1 MDKPSKNTILEEKS
15 SKKIILEEQGSKGY
29 IRNMGPIDFKS
40 RISERSGDIMSIAS
54 SEVITVP
61 PTMPVIGA
69 VKTMLN
75 HGFRRIPVADA
86 GTKHLKGIVTSND
99 IVDFLGGGKRNL
111 IIKNKFKG
119 NLLAAVNGS
128 ISEIME
134 TNVISLNVKD
144 SLKDALNTMIKE
156 NIGGIPVTDGDGT
169 VKAIV
174 SERDFVFLLSGIVTG
189 KTVEGYMSKKVV
201 TAPSDMSVGAAARSM
216 INNGF
221 RRLPV
226 LRDNVLIGIIT
237 ASDIM
242 RFLGSGD
249 IFDRLVT
256 GNAREVFQVP
266 VSTLVKRD
274 IIFTKS
280 DIDLGEAANVMLDK
294 NVGSLPVLE
303 DGELKGI
310 ITERDFIRAMAD

>member
-1 MDKPSKNTILEEKS
+1 MNKS
-15 SKKIILEEQGSKGY
+15 GNNMRIENQGRKGY
-29 IRNMGPIDFKS
+29 MRNMAPIDFKS
-40 RISERSGDIMSIAS
+40 KISEKSGDIMSIAS
-54 SEVITVP
+54 NEVVTIP
-61 PTMPVIGA
+61 PTMPVIEA

-75 HGFRRIPVADA
+75 HGFRRIPIADA
-86 GTKHLKGIVTSND
+86 GTKHLLGIVTSND

-119 NLLAAVNGS
+119 NLLAAINGS

-144 SLKDALNTMIKE
+144 SLKDALNTMMKE
-156 NIGGIPVTDGDGT
+156 KIGGIPITDGDGT
-169 VKAIV
+169 VKAII
-174 SERDFVFLLSGIVTG
+174 SERDFVFLISGIVTG
-189 KTVEGYMSKKVV
+189 KTVEGYMSEKIV
-201 TAPSDMSVGAAARSM
+201 TAPSDMSIGAAAKSM
-216 INNGF
+216 INHGF

-249 IFDRLVT
+249 MFNRLVT
-256 GNAREVFQVP
+256 GNAREVFEVS

-280 DIDLGEAANVMLDK
+280 DVDLGEAANVMLDK
-294 NVGSLPVLE
+294 DVGSLPVLE
-303 DGELKGI
+303 EGELKGI
-310 ITERDFIRAMAD
+310 ITERDIVRAMAN

>member
-1 MDKPSKNTILEEKS
+1 MNKS
-15 SKKIILEEQGSKGY
+15 GNNMRIENQGRKGY
-29 IRNMGPIDFKS
+29 MRNMAPIDFKS
-40 RISERSGDIMSIAS
+40 RISEKSGDIMSIAS
-54 SEVITVP
+54 NDVVTIP
-61 PTMPVIGA
+61 PTMPVIDA

-75 HGFRRIPVADA
+75 HGFRRLPIADA
-86 GTKHLKGIVTSND
+86 GTKHLLGIVTSND

-111 IIKNKFKG
+111 IIKNKYRG

-134 TNVISLNVKD
+134 TNVVSLNVKD
-144 SLKDALNTMIKE
+144 SLKDALDTMMKE
-156 NIGGIPVTDGDGT
+156 NIGGIPITDGDGI
-169 VKAIV
+169 VKAII
-174 SERDFVFLLSGIVTG
+174 SERDFVFLMSGIVTG
-189 KTVEGYMSKKVV
+189 KTVEGYMSKKIV
-201 TAPSDMSVGAAARSM
+201 TAPSDMSIGAATRSM
-216 INNGF
+216 INHGF

-242 RFLGSGD
+242 NFLGSGD
-249 IFDRLVT
+249 MFDRLVT
-256 GNAREVFQVP
+256 GNAREVFEVS

-294 NVGSLPVLE
+294 DVGSLPVLE
-303 DGELKGI
+303 EG
-310 ITERDFIRAMAD
+310 

>member
-1 MDKPSKNTILEEKS
+1 MDKS
-15 SKKIILEEQGSKGY
+15 SKNIILEEQGSKGY

-86 GTKHLKGIVTSND
+86 GTKHLLGIVTSND

-134 TNVISLNVKD
+134 TNVVSLNVKD

-156 NIGGIPVTDGDGT
+156 NIGGIPITDEDGAM
-169 VKAIV
+169 KAIV
-174 SERDFVFLLSGIVTG
+174 SERDFVFLLSGIFTG
-189 KTVEGYMSKKVV
+189 KTVGEYMSKKIV
-201 TAPSDMSVGAAARSM
+201 TAASDMSIGDATKSM
-216 INNGF
+216 IDNGF

-226 LRDNVLIGIIT
+226 LRGDVLIGIIT

-249 IFDRLVT
+249 IFNRLVT
-256 GNAREVFQVP
+256 GNVREVFEVP
-266 VSTLVKRD
+266 VSTLIKRD

-280 DIDLGEAANVMLDK
+280 DVDLGEAANMMLDK

-310 ITERDFIRAMAD
+310 ITERDFVRAIAD

>member
-1 MDKPSKNTILEEKS
+1 MNKSGNNTRIEK
-15 SKKIILEEQGSKGY
+15 QGRKGY
-29 IRNMGPIDFKS
+29 MRNMAPIDFKS
-40 RISERSGDIMSIAS
+40 RISEKSGDIMSIAS
-54 SEVITVP
+54 NEVITIP
-61 PTMPVIGA
+61 PTMPVIEA

-75 HGFRRIPVADA
+75 HGFRRIPIADA
-86 GTKHLKGIVTSND
+86 GTKHLLGIVTSND

-134 TNVISLNVKD
+134 TNVVSLNVKD

-156 NIGGIPVTDGDGT
+156 KIGGIPITDGDGT
-169 VKAIV
+169 VKAII
-174 SERDFVFLLSGIVTG
+174 SERDFVFLISGIATG
-189 KTVEGYMSKKVV
+189 KTVEEYMSKNIV
-201 TAPSDMSVGAAARSM
+201 TAASDMSIGAAAMSM

-221 RRLPV
+221 RRLPI

-256 GNAREVFQVP
+256 GNAREVFEVS

-280 DIDLGEAANVMLDK
+280 DVDLGEAANVMLDK
-294 NVGSLPVLE
+294 DVGSLPVLE
-303 DGELKGI
+303 EGELKGI
-310 ITERDFIRAMAD
+310 ITERDFVRAMSI

>member
-1 MDKPSKNTILEEKS
+1 MNKS
-15 SKKIILEEQGSKGY
+15 DNNVSNVSIAKQGRKGY
-29 IRNMGPIDFKS
+29 MRNMAPIDFKS
-40 RISERSGDIMSIAS
+40 RISEKTGDIMSIAS
-54 SEVITVP
+54 NDVITIP

-86 GTKHLKGIVTSND
+86 GTNHLKGIITSQD
-99 IVDFLGGGKRNL
+99 IVDFLGGGQRNL
-111 IIKNKFKG
+111 IVKNKFKG
-119 NLLAAVNGS
+119 NLLAAINGS

-144 SLKDALNTMIKE
+144 SLKDALNIMIKE
-156 NIGGIPVTDGDGT
+156 NIGGIPVTDEDGT

-189 KTVEGYMSKKVV
+189 KTVEGYMSKKIV

-226 LRDNVLIGIIT
+226 LRDDVLIGIIT

-249 IFDRLVT
+249 MFDRLVT

-266 VSTLVKRD
+266 VSTLIKRD

-280 DIDLGEAANVMLDK
+280 DVDLGEAANVMLDK
-294 NVGSLPVLE
+294 DVGSLPVLE

-310 ITERDFIRAMAD
+310 ITERDFVRAMVD

>member
-1 MDKPSKNTILEEKS
+1 MNKS
-15 SKKIILEEQGSKGY
+15 GNNMRIENQGRKGY
-29 IRNMGPIDFKS
+29 MRNMAPIDFKS
-40 RISERSGDIMSIAS
+40 RISEQSGDIMSIAS
-54 SEVITVP
+54 NDVVTIP
-61 PTMPVIGA
+61 PTMPVIEA

-75 HGFRRIPVADA
+75 HGFRRIPIADA
-86 GTKHLKGIVTSND
+86 GTKHLLGIVTSND

-144 SLKDALNTMIKE
+144 SLKDALNTMMKE
-156 NIGGIPVTDGDGT
+156 KIGGIPITDGDGT
-169 VKAIV
+169 VKAII
-174 SERDFVFLLSGIVTG
+174 SERDFVFLISGIVTG
-189 KTVEGYMSKKVV
+189 KTVEGYMSKQIV
-201 TAPSDMSVGAAARSM
+201 TAPSDMSIGAAAKSM
-216 INNGF
+216 INHGF

-249 IFDRLVT
+249 MFDRLVT
-256 GNAREVFQVP
+256 GNAREVFEVS
-266 VSTLVKRD
+266 VSTLIKRD
-274 IIFTKS
+274 IIFTTS
-280 DIDLGEAANVMLDK
+280 EVDLGEAANVMLDK
-294 NVGSLPVLE
+294 DVGSLPVLE
-303 DGELKGI
+303 EGELKGI
-310 ITERDFIRAMAD
+310 ITERDIVRAMAN

>member
-1 MDKPSKNTILEEKS
+1 MNKSGNNMRIEK
-15 SKKIILEEQGSKGY
+15 QGRKGY
-29 IRNMGPIDFKS
+29 MRNMAPIDFKS
-40 RISERSGDIMSIAS
+40 RISEKSGDIMSIAS
-54 SEVITVP
+54 NDVVTIP
-61 PTMPVIGA
+61 PTMPVIEA

-75 HGFRRIPVADA
+75 HGFRRIPIADA
-86 GTKHLKGIVTSND
+86 GTKHLLGIVTSND

-134 TNVISLNVKD
+134 TNVVSLNEKD
-144 SLKDALNTMIKE
+144 SLKDALDTMMKE
-156 NIGGIPVTDGDGT
+156 KIGGVPITDGDGT
-169 VKAIV
+169 VKAII
-174 SERDFVFLLSGIVTG
+174 SERDFVFLISGIVTG
-189 KTVEGYMSKKVV
+189 KTVDGYMSKKIV
-201 TAPSDMSVGAAARSM
+201 TAPSDMSIGAAARTM
-216 INNGF
+216 INHGF

-249 IFDRLVT
+249 MFNQLVT
-256 GNAREVFQVP
+256 GNAREVFEVS

-294 NVGSLPVLE
+294 DVGSLPVLE
-303 DGELKGI
+303 EGELKGI
-310 ITERDFIRAMAD
+310 ITERDIVRAMAT

>member
-1 MDKPSKNTILEEKS
+1 MNKS
-15 SKKIILEEQGSKGY
+15 GNNINITNQGRKGY
-29 IRNMGPIDFKS
+29 MRNMAPIDFKS
-40 RISERSGDIMSIAS
+40 RISEKTGDIMDIAS
-54 SEVITVP
+54 NNVITIP
-61 PTMPVIGA
+61 PTMPIIEA
-69 VKTMLN
+69 VKIMLN
-75 HGFRRIPVADA
+75 HGFRRIPVTDA
-86 GTKHLKGIVTSND
+86 GTNHLKGIITSND
-99 IVDFLGGGKRNL
+99 IVDFLGGGKKNL
-111 IIKNKFKG
+111 LVKNKFKG

-144 SLKDALNTMIKE
+144 SLKDALNTMLKE
-156 NIGGIPVTDGDGT
+156 KIGGIPITDEDGA

-174 SERDFVFLLSGIVTG
+174 SERDFVFLISGIVTG
-189 KTVEGYMSKKVV
+189 NTVEGFMSKKIV
-201 TAPSDMSVGAAARSM
+201 TATSDMSVGAAAKSM

-242 RFLGSGD
+242 RFLGDGD
-249 IFDRLVT
+249 MFDRLVT

-266 VSTLVKRD
+266 VSTLLTRE

-280 DIDLGEAANVMLDK
+280 DVDLGEAANVMMDK
-294 NVGSLPVLE
+294 DVGSLPVLE

-310 ITERDFIRAMAD
+310 ITESDFVRAMAD

>member
-1 MDKPSKNTILEEKS
+1 MNKS
-15 SKKIILEEQGSKGY
+15 GNNMRIENQGRKGY
-29 IRNMGPIDFKS
+29 MRNMAPIDFKS
-40 RISERSGDIMSIAS
+40 KISEKSGDIMSIAS
-54 SEVITVP
+54 NEVVTIP
-61 PTMPVIGA
+61 PTMPVIEA

-75 HGFRRIPVADA
+75 HGFRRIPIADA
-86 GTKHLKGIVTSND
+86 GTKHLLGIVTSND

-144 SLKDALNTMIKE
+144 SLKDALNTMMKE
-156 NIGGIPVTDGDGT
+156 KIGGIPITDGDGT
-169 VKAIV
+169 VKAII
-174 SERDFVFLLSGIVTG
+174 SERDFVFLISGIVTG
-189 KTVEGYMSKKVV
+189 KTVEGYMSKKIV
-201 TAPSDMSVGAAARSM
+201 TAPSDMSIGAAARSM
-216 INNGF
+216 INHGF

-249 IFDRLVT
+249 MFDRLVT
-256 GNAREVFQVP
+256 GNAREVFEVS
-266 VSTLVKRD
+266 VSTLIKRD
-274 IIFTKS
+274 IIFTTS
-280 DIDLGEAANVMLDK
+280 DVDLGEAANVMLDK
-294 NVGSLPVLE
+294 DVGSLPVLE
-303 DGELKGI
+303 EGELKGI
-310 ITERDFIRAMAD
+310 ITERDIVRAMAN

>member
-1 MDKPSKNTILEEKS
+1 MNKSGNNIRIEK
-15 SKKIILEEQGSKGY
+15 QGRKGY
-29 IRNMGPIDFKS
+29 MRNMAPIDFKS
-40 RISERSGDIMSIAS
+40 RISEKSGDIMSIAS
-54 SEVITVP
+54 NDVITIP
-61 PTMPVIGA
+61 PTMPVIEA

-86 GTKHLKGIVTSND
+86 GTKHLLGIVTSND

-134 TNVISLNVKD
+134 TNVVSLNVKD
-144 SLKDALNTMIKE
+144 SLKDALNTMMKE
-156 NIGGIPVTDGDGT
+156 KIGGIPITDGYGT
-169 VKAIV
+169 VKAII
-174 SERDFVFLLSGIVTG
+174 SERDFVFLISGIATG
-189 KTVEGYMSKKVV
+189 KTVEGYMSKHIV
-201 TAPSDMSVGAAARSM
+201 TAPSDMSIGAAARSM

-221 RRLPV
+221 RRLPI

-249 IFDRLVT
+249 MFDRLVT
-256 GNAREVFQVP
+256 GNSMEVFD
-266 VSTLVKRD
+266 VSVNTLVKRD

-280 DIDLGEAANVMLDK
+280 DVDLGEAANVMLDK

-303 DGELKGI
+303 EGELKGI
-310 ITERDFIRAMAD
+310 ITERDFVRAMAN

>member
-1 MDKPSKNTILEEKS
+1 MNKS
-15 SKKIILEEQGSKGY
+15 GNNMRIENQGRKGY
-29 IRNMGPIDFKS
+29 MRNMAPIDFKS
-40 RISERSGDIMSIAS
+40 KISEKSGDIMSIAS
-54 SEVITVP
+54 NEVVTIP
-61 PTMPVIGA
+61 PTMPVIEA

-75 HGFRRIPVADA
+75 HGFRRIPIADA
-86 GTKHLKGIVTSND
+86 GTKHLLGIVTSND
-99 IVDFLGGGKRNL
+99 IVDFLGGGKKNL

-144 SLKDALNTMIKE
+144 SLKDALNTMMKE
-156 NIGGIPVTDGDGT
+156 KIGGIPITDGDGT
-169 VKAIV
+169 VKAII
-174 SERDFVFLLSGIVTG
+174 SERDFVFLISGIVTG
-189 KTVEGYMSKKVV
+189 KTVEGYMSKKIV
-201 TAPSDMSVGAAARSM
+201 TAPSDMSIGAAAKSM
-216 INNGF
+216 INHGF

-249 IFDRLVT
+249 MFDRLVT
-256 GNAREVFQVP
+256 GNATEVFEVS

-280 DIDLGEAANVMLDK
+280 DVDLGEAANVMLDK
-294 NVGSLPVLE
+294 DVGSLPVLE
-303 DGELKGI
+303 EGELKGI
-310 ITERDFIRAMAD
+310 VTERDIVRAMAN

>member
-1 MDKPSKNTILEEKS
+1 MNRSGNNINITN
-15 SKKIILEEQGSKGY
+15 QGRKGY
-29 IRNMGPIDFKS
+29 MRNMAPIDFKS
-40 RISERSGDIMSIAS
+40 RISEKTGDIMGIAS
-54 SEVITVP
+54 NNVITIP
-61 PTMPVIGA
+61 PTMPIIEA

-75 HGFRRIPVADA
+75 HGFRRIPVTDA
-86 GTKHLKGIVTSND
+86 GTNHLKGIITSND
-99 IVDFLGGGKRNL
+99 IVNFLGGGKKNL
-111 IIKNKFKG
+111 LVKNKFKG

-144 SLKDALNTMIKE
+144 SLKDALNTMLKE
-156 NIGGIPVTDGDGT
+156 KIGGIPIIDEDGT

-174 SERDFVFLLSGIVTG
+174 SERDFVFLISGIVTG
-189 KTVEGYMSKKVV
+189 NTVEGFMSKKIV
-201 TAPSDMSVGAAARSM
+201 TAPSDMSVGAAAKSM

-242 RFLGSGD
+242 RFLGDGD
-249 IFDRLVT
+249 MFDRLVT

-266 VSTLVKRD
+266 VSTLLTRE

-280 DIDLGEAANVMLDK
+280 DVDLGEAANVMMDK
-294 NVGSLPVLE
+294 DVGSLPVLE

-310 ITERDFIRAMAD
+310 ITERDLVRAMAD

>member
-1 MDKPSKNTILEEKS
+1 MNKS
-15 SKKIILEEQGSKGY
+15 GNNVIIAKQGRKGY
-29 IRNMGPIDFKS
+29 MRNMAPIDFKS
-40 RISERSGDIMSIAS
+40 RISEKTGDIMSIAS
-54 SEVITVP
+54 NEVITIP

-86 GTKHLKGIVTSND
+86 GTNHLKGIITSQD
-99 IVDFLGGGKRNL
+99 IVDFLGGGQRNL
-111 IIKNKFKG
+111 IVKNKFKG
-119 NLLAAVNGS
+119 NLLAAINGS

-144 SLKDALNTMIKE
+144 SLKDALDTMIKE

-201 TAPSDMSVGAAARSM
+201 TAPSDMSVGAAAKSM

-226 LRDNVLIGIIT
+226 LRDDVLIGIIT

-280 DIDLGEAANVMLDK
+280 DVDLGEAANVMLDK

-310 ITERDFIRAMAD
+310 ITERDFVRAMAD

>member
-1 MDKPSKNTILEEKS
+1 MNKS
-15 SKKIILEEQGSKGY
+15 GNNVSIAKQGRKGY
-29 IRNMGPIDFKS
+29 MRNMAPIDFKS
-40 RISERSGDIMSIAS
+40 RISEKTGDIMSIAS
-54 SEVITVP
+54 NDVITIP

-86 GTKHLKGIVTSND
+86 GTNHLKGIITSQD
-99 IVDFLGGGKRNL
+99 IVDFLGGGQRNL
-111 IIKNKFKG
+111 IVKNKFKG

-134 TNVISLNVKD
+134 TNVVSLNVKD
-144 SLKDALNTMIKE
+144 SLKDALNIMIKE

-189 KTVEGYMSKKVV
+189 KTVEGYMSKKIV
-201 TAPSDMSVGAAARSM
+201 TAPSDMSVGAAAKSM

-226 LRDNVLIGIIT
+226 LRDDVLIGIIT

-249 IFDRLVT
+249 MFDRLVT

-280 DIDLGEAANVMLDK
+280 DVDLGEAANVMLDK

-310 ITERDFIRAMAD
+310 ITERDFVRAMAD

>member
-1 MDKPSKNTILEEKS
+1 MNKS
-15 SKKIILEEQGSKGY
+15 GNNINITNQGRKGY
-29 IRNMGPIDFKS
+29 MRNMAPIDFKS
-40 RISERSGDIMSIAS
+40 RISEKTGDIMDIAS
-54 SEVITVP
+54 NNVITIP
-61 PTMPVIGA
+61 PTMPIIEA
-69 VKTMLN
+69 VKIMLN
-75 HGFRRIPVADA
+75 HGFRRIPITDA
-86 GTKHLKGIVTSND
+86 GTNHLKGIITSND
-99 IVDFLGGGKRNL
+99 IVDFLGGGKKNL
-111 IIKNKFKG
+111 LVKNKFKG

-144 SLKDALNTMIKE
+144 SLKDALNTMLKE
-156 NIGGIPVTDGDGT
+156 KIGGIPITDEDGA

-174 SERDFVFLLSGIVTG
+174 SERDFVFLISGIVTG
-189 KTVEGYMSKKVV
+189 NTVEGFMSKKIV
-201 TAPSDMSVGAAARSM
+201 TATSDMSVGAAAKSM

-242 RFLGSGD
+242 RFLGDGD
-249 IFDRLVT
+249 MFDRLVT

-266 VSTLVKRD
+266 VSTLLTRE

-280 DIDLGEAANVMLDK
+280 DVDLGEAANVMMDK
-294 NVGSLPVLE
+294 DVGSLPVLE

-310 ITERDFIRAMAD
+310 ITERDFVRAMAD